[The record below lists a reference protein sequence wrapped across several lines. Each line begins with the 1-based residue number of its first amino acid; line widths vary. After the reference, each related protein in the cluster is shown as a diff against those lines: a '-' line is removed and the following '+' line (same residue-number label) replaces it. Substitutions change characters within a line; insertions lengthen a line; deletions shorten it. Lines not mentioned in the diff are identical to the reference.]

1 MDACVDKGAQMT
13 CKDCIHYNV
22 VTYPKGVTLPEN
34 DIARTHGKC
43 DSLNMWV
50 EPTSKCESFIVND
63 GSYESGSW
71 HCHRCGKVVHECG
84 LCSDCEKALCSWE
97 SVSK

>member
-1 MDACVDKGAQMT
+1 MT
-13 CKDCIHYNV
+13 CKDCIHYIV
-22 VTYPKGVTLPEN
+22 VTYPKGVTLPDN

-50 EPTSKCESFIVND
+50 EPTSKCESF
-63 GSYESGSW
+63 
-71 HCHRCGKVVHECG
+71 
-84 LCSDCEKALCSWE
+84 CEKAFYSWE

>member
-1 MDACVDKGAQMT
+1 MT

-22 VTYPKGVTLPEN
+22 VTYPKGVTLPDN

-50 EPTSKCESFIVND
+50 EPTSKCENVYSTH
-63 GSYESGSW
+63 ESVGN
-71 HCHRCGKVVHECG
+71 
-84 LCSDCEKALCSWE
+84 ALNALDSWE